1 MDNLVNE
8 FPSEDNPF
16 VNVGKEV
23 RSKWV
28 PVMGNH
34 DDAGDGSNLAR
45 QMAYAGEALKQDHSG
60 NVYWTAQ
67 GLHASDGTIVARNLG
82 QAAQLL
88 VETGWVSDTGIH
100 WQLFANTSEEER
112 TMGCVK
118 FCGRVNPLCLVVGVR
133 LRRRVCRRSGF

>member
-1 MDNLVNE
+1 MNDLVSE
-8 FPSEDNPF
+8 FPSEENPF
-16 VNVGKEV
+16 VVVGEEV

-34 DDAGDGSNLAR
+34 DDAGDGSNLAH

-60 NVYWTAQ
+60 NVYWTTQ

-112 TMGCVK
+112 TSTLKAAAKKLG
-118 FCGRVNPLCLVVGVR
+118 FC
-133 LRRRVCRRSGF
+133 

>member
-1 MDNLVNE
+1 MSNLVNE

-16 VNVGKEV
+16 VVVGKEV

-34 DDAGDGSNLAR
+34 NDAGDGSNLAR
-45 QMAYAGEALKQDHSG
+45 EMAYAGEALKQDHSG
-60 NVYWTAQ
+60 NVYWTTQ

-88 VETGWVSDTGIH
+88 VETGWVSVSGIH
-100 WQLFANTSEEER
+100 WQLFANSTEEARTSAL
-112 TMGCVK
+112 K
-118 FCGRVNPLCLVVGVR
+118 AAAKKLDF
-133 LRRRVCRRSGF
+133 S

>member
-1 MDNLVNE
+1 MNDLVSE
-8 FPSEDNPF
+8 FPSEENPF
-16 VNVGKEV
+16 VVVGEEV

-112 TMGCVK
+112 TRTLKAAAKKLG
-118 FCGRVNPLCLVVGVR
+118 FC
-133 LRRRVCRRSGF
+133 

>member
-88 VETGWVSDTGIH
+88 VVTVEAPPNFNGPFFTFYT
-100 WQLFANTSEEER
+100 NTHPPPSFKTTTPTPGLPPR
-112 TMGCVK
+112 
-118 FCGRVNPLCLVVGVR
+118 R
-133 LRRRVCRRSGF
+133 LKR

>member
-100 WQLFANTSEEER
+100 WQLFANTSEER
-112 TMGCVK
+112 TSTLKAAAKKLG
-118 FCGRVNPLCLVVGVR
+118 FC
-133 LRRRVCRRSGF
+133 

>member
-67 GLHASDGTIVARNLG
+67 GLHASAFRYLPLERSTYDFMRITYTPDQVASWFIMK
-82 QAAQLL
+82 
-88 VETGWVSDTGIH
+88 T
-100 WQLFANTSEEER
+100 
-112 TMGCVK
+112 C
-118 FCGRVNPLCLVVGVR
+118 
-133 LRRRVCRRSGF
+133 